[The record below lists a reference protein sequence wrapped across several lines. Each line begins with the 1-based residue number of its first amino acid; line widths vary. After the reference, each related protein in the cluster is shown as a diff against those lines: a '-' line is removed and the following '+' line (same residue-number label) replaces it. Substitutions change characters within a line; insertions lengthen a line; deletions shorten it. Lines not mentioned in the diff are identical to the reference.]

1 MKEIVIIIGTVILG
15 VIIWKMKN
23 LITAVGC
30 TLLLMAVLL
39 QFVQSQN
46 TALRLAAVDNAVNSF
61 RETVR
66 QEGCVSEENEDDL
79 KEDLSGILDCEP
91 ADILVDGDRIPKE
104 RGSFVM
110 YEISVTV
117 SDLVADIGFWG
128 MDEEDSEF
136 EYRVK
141 RYAASEYTDR

>member
-1 MKEIVIIIGTVILG
+1 
-15 VIIWKMKN
+15 MKN

-117 SDLVADIGFWG
+117 SFWG

>member
-1 MKEIVIIIGTVILG
+1 
-15 VIIWKMKN
+15 MKN

-46 TALRLAAVDNAVNSF
+46 TALRLAAVDNAFNSF

-66 QEGCVSEENEDDL
+66 QEGYVSEENEDEL
-79 KEDLSGILDCEP
+79 KEELSGILDCEP

-117 SDLVADIGFWG
+117 SGLVADIGFWG

-136 EYRVK
+136 EYRLK

>member
-1 MKEIVIIIGTVILG
+1 
-15 VIIWKMKN
+15 MKN

-117 SDLVADIGFWG
+117 SGLVADIGFWG

>member
-1 MKEIVIIIGTVILG
+1 
-15 VIIWKMKN
+15 MKN

-46 TALRLAAVDNAVNSF
+46 TALRLAAVENAVNSF

-79 KEDLSGILDCEP
+79 KEELSGILDCEP

>member
-1 MKEIVIIIGTVILG
+1 
-15 VIIWKMKN
+15 MKN

-79 KEDLSGILDCEP
+79 KEELSGILDCEP

-117 SDLVADIGFWG
+117 SGLVADIGFWG

-141 RYAASEYTDR
+141 RYAASEYGEEVCGKRVYGQVG

>member
-1 MKEIVIIIGTVILG
+1 
-15 VIIWKMKN
+15 MKN

-39 QFVQSQN
+39 QFAQSQN

-66 QEGCVSEENEDDL
+66 QEGCVSDENEDDL
-79 KEDLSGILDCEP
+79 KEELSEILDCEP

-117 SDLVADIGFWG
+117 SGLVADIGFWG
-128 MDEEDSEF
+128 MDEEDSRF

>member
-1 MKEIVIIIGTVILG
+1 
-15 VIIWKMKN
+15 MKN

-61 RETVR
+61 REIVR

-79 KEDLSGILDCEP
+79 KEELSGILDCEP

>member
-1 MKEIVIIIGTVILG
+1 
-15 VIIWKMKN
+15 MKN

-79 KEDLSGILDCEP
+79 KEELSGILDCEP

-128 MDEEDSEF
+128 MDKEDSEF

>member
-1 MKEIVIIIGTVILG
+1 
-15 VIIWKMKN
+15 MKN

-79 KEDLSGILDCEP
+79 KEELSGILDCEP

-117 SDLVADIGFWG
+117 SGLVADRHRFLGNG
-128 MDEEDSEF
+128 
-136 EYRVK
+136 
-141 RYAASEYTDR
+141 

>member
-1 MKEIVIIIGTVILG
+1 
-15 VIIWKMKN
+15 MKN

-39 QFVQSQN
+39 QFLQSQN

-79 KEDLSGILDCEP
+79 KEELSGILDCEP

>member
-1 MKEIVIIIGTVILG
+1 
-15 VIIWKMKN
+15 MKN

-79 KEDLSGILDCEP
+79 KEELSGILDCKP

-104 RGSFVM
+104 RGAFVM

-117 SDLVADIGFWG
+117 SGLVADIGFWG
-128 MDEEDSEF
+128 MDEENSQF

>member
-1 MKEIVIIIGTVILG
+1 
-15 VIIWKMKN
+15 MKN

-79 KEDLSGILDCEP
+79 KEELSGILDCEP

-117 SDLVADIGFWG
+117 SGLVADIGFWG

>member
-1 MKEIVIIIGTVILG
+1 
-15 VIIWKMKN
+15 MKN

-79 KEDLSGILDCEP
+79 KEELSGILDCEP

-136 EYRVK
+136 EYSVK

>member
-1 MKEIVIIIGTVILG
+1 
-15 VIIWKMKN
+15 MKN

-66 QEGCVSEENEDDL
+66 QEGCVSEENEDEL
-79 KEDLSGILDCEP
+79 KEELSGILDCEP
-91 ADILVDGDRIPKE
+91 ADILVDGDRIPRE

>member
-1 MKEIVIIIGTVILG
+1 
-15 VIIWKMKN
+15 MKN

-79 KEDLSGILDCEP
+79 KEELSGILDCEP
-91 ADILVDGDRIPKE
+91 ADILVNGDRIPKE

>member
-1 MKEIVIIIGTVILG
+1 
-15 VIIWKMKN
+15 MKN

-66 QEGCVSEENEDDL
+66 QEGCVSEENEDEL
-79 KEDLSGILDCEP
+79 KEELSGILDCEP

-141 RYAASEYTDR
+141 RYAVSEYTDR

>member
-1 MKEIVIIIGTVILG
+1 
-15 VIIWKMKN
+15 MKN

-46 TALRLAAVDNAVNSF
+46 NALRLAAVDNAVNSF

-79 KEDLSGILDCEP
+79 KEELSGILDCEP

-117 SDLVADIGFWG
+117 SGLVADIGFWG

-136 EYRVK
+136 EYRLK

>member
-1 MKEIVIIIGTVILG
+1 
-15 VIIWKMKN
+15 MKN

-66 QEGCVSEENEDDL
+66 QEGCVSEENEEDL
-79 KEDLSGILDCEP
+79 KEELSGILDCEP

>member
-1 MKEIVIIIGTVILG
+1 
-15 VIIWKMKN
+15 MKN

-79 KEDLSGILDCEP
+79 KEELSGILDCEP

-128 MDEEDSEF
+128 MDEENSQF

>member
-1 MKEIVIIIGTVILG
+1 
-15 VIIWKMKN
+15 MKN

-79 KEDLSGILDCEP
+79 KEELSGILDCEL

>member
-1 MKEIVIIIGTVILG
+1 
-15 VIIWKMKN
+15 MKN

-79 KEDLSGILDCEP
+79 KEELSGILDCEP

-104 RGSFVM
+104 RGSFVL

-117 SDLVADIGFWG
+117 PDLLADIGFWG
-128 MDEEDSEF
+128 MDEEDSQF

>member
-1 MKEIVIIIGTVILG
+1 
-15 VIIWKMKN
+15 MKN

-79 KEDLSGILDCEP
+79 KEELSKILDCKP
-91 ADILVDGDRIPKE
+91 SDILVDGDRIPKE

>member
-1 MKEIVIIIGTVILG
+1 
-15 VIIWKMKN
+15 MKN

-46 TALRLAAVDNAVNSF
+46 TALRLAAVDNAINTF

-79 KEDLSGILDCEP
+79 KEELSEILDCKP
-91 ADILVDGDRIPKE
+91 SDILVDGDRIPKE

>member
-1 MKEIVIIIGTVILG
+1 
-15 VIIWKMKN
+15 MKN

-46 TALRLAAVDNAVNSF
+46 TALRLAAVDNAVSTF

-79 KEDLSGILDCEP
+79 KEELSKILDCKP
-91 ADILVDGDRIPKE
+91 SDILVDGDRIPKE

>member
-1 MKEIVIIIGTVILG
+1 
-15 VIIWKMKN
+15 MKN

-79 KEDLSGILDCEP
+79 KEELSGILDCEP

-117 SDLVADIGFWG
+117 SDMVADICFCG
-128 MDEEDSEF
+128 MDEENSQF

>member
-1 MKEIVIIIGTVILG
+1 
-15 VIIWKMKN
+15 MKN

-66 QEGCVSEENEDDL
+66 QEGCVSEENEDEL
-79 KEDLSGILDCEP
+79 KEELSGILDCEP

-117 SDLVADIGFWG
+117 SGLVADIGFWG

-136 EYRVK
+136 EYRLK

>member
-1 MKEIVIIIGTVILG
+1 
-15 VIIWKMKN
+15 MKN

-46 TALRLAAVDNAVNSF
+46 TALRLAAVDNAINTF

-79 KEDLSGILDCEP
+79 KEELSKILDCKP
-91 ADILVDGDRIPKE
+91 SDILVDGDRIPKE

>member
-1 MKEIVIIIGTVILG
+1 
-15 VIIWKMKN
+15 MKN

-128 MDEEDSEF
+128 IDEEDSEF

>member
-1 MKEIVIIIGTVILG
+1 
-15 VIIWKMKN
+15 MKN

-79 KEDLSGILDCEP
+79 KEELSGILDCEP

-117 SDLVADIGFWG
+117 SGLVADIGFWG

-136 EYRVK
+136 EYRLK

>member
-1 MKEIVIIIGTVILG
+1 
-15 VIIWKMKN
+15 MKN

-79 KEDLSGILDCEP
+79 KEELSGILDCEP

-117 SDLVADIGFWG
+117 SGLVADIGFWG
-128 MDEEDSEF
+128 MDEENSQF

>member
-1 MKEIVIIIGTVILG
+1 
-15 VIIWKMKN
+15 MKN

-79 KEDLSGILDCEP
+79 KEELSGILDCEP
-91 ADILVDGDRIPKE
+91 ADIL
-104 RGSFVM
+104 
-110 YEISVTV
+110 
-117 SDLVADIGFWG
+117 
-128 MDEEDSEF
+128 
-136 EYRVK
+136 
-141 RYAASEYTDR
+141 

>member
-1 MKEIVIIIGTVILG
+1 
-15 VIIWKMKN
+15 MKN

-79 KEDLSGILDCEP
+79 KEELSGILDCCRE
-91 ADILVDGDRIPKE
+91 
-104 RGSFVM
+104 
-110 YEISVTV
+110 
-117 SDLVADIGFWG
+117 FWIVNRPIFSWT
-128 MDEEDSEF
+128 ETESQ
-136 EYRVK
+136 RNAVPSLCTK
-141 RYAASEYTDR
+141 

>member
-1 MKEIVIIIGTVILG
+1 
-15 VIIWKMKN
+15 MKN

-79 KEDLSGILDCEP
+79 KEELSGILDCEP

>member
-1 MKEIVIIIGTVILG
+1 
-15 VIIWKMKN
+15 MKN

-79 KEDLSGILDCEP
+79 KEELSGILDCEP

-117 SDLVADIGFWG
+117 SALVADIGFWG